1 MSGIM
6 GKTDKNSKTFQKN
19 GLPAIF
25 LKCPTNVEG
34 KYAIFMALSH

>member
-1 MSGIM
+1 M
-6 GKTDKNSKTFQKN
+6 GKTDKNSKAIQKY

-34 KYAIFMALSH
+34 KYVIFKALSN

>member
-1 MSGIM
+1 MR
-6 GKTDKNSKTFQKN
+6 KTDKNSKTFQKN

-34 KYAIFMALSH
+34 KYAIFKALSD